1 MWPRVSNHRRLSLNP
16 NPDLR
21 GNITRVQSSEAL
33 DPSRLCL
40 SHNSPGRH
48 QRHGSLH
55 AGPRSRRLP
64 VTTLLVL
71 NPREHHIESPGW
83 TNMEKNRKKV
93 DTVHAWPQPR
103 PWRAPRSR
111 RRRTTVPSWCTL
123 SCASTR
129 MRWSGCSS
137 RDVAA
142 GYRNSAYGA
151 AEGDS
156 PLAAGRGARGRTAER
171 ASTIRQAYFRNWVW
185 CRGSGAWVWTG
196 AERLNP
202 LSSLHCCRVARAS
215 ISIPSAAPLWR
226 LPLRTAARPAA
237 RPRRQR
243 PRPVSAPRGPA
254 EEEIAGLRQLP
265 VKPLPLVTP
274 AHA

>member
-1 MWPRVSNHRRLSLNP
+1 M
-16 NPDLR
+16 
-21 GNITRVQSSEAL
+21 AA
-33 DPSRLCL
+33 
-40 SHNSPGRH
+40 
-48 QRHGSLH
+48 GSLH

-93 DTVHAWPQPR
+93 DTIHAWPQPW
-103 PWRAPRSR
+103 PMAPDQLQSLELGDARSDS
-111 RRRTTVPSWCTL
+111 P
-123 SCASTR
+123 
-129 MRWSGCSS
+129 

-265 VKPLPLVTP
+265 VKPLPHVTP